1 MTAVLADLAHRVVYV
16 DRNPALV
23 EKARERFFKH
33 GVHNVD
39 VVQASAD
46 TGLELDAPCDLILC
60 TTFIQDPKALLPNLR
75 EGGNLV
81 CLKGRA
87 GPVPSVAMFQRKGD
101 KLERVRTLGW
111 VDFNRNSEQILIDL
125 GVVSEA
131 ALSTAVAPRKGEHWQ
146 QAWALRSLIH

>member
-75 EGGNLV
+75 EGGESGV
-81 CLKGRA
+81 PGGSGGA
-87 GPVPSVAMFQRKGD
+87 GAQCRHVPA
-101 KLERVRTLGW
+101 
-111 VDFNRNSEQILIDL
+111 
-125 GVVSEA
+125 
-131 ALSTAVAPRKGEHWQ
+131 
-146 QAWALRSLIH
+146 